1 MPKPMDE
8 FALIELIADTLD
20 ARRGA
25 LEGVGDDGAVLDIP
39 RGRQLVVTTDTLV
52 EGVHFA
58 AGTEPVDVGYKALA
72 VNLSDLA
79 AMGAEPAWF
88 FLSLTLPSM
97 DADWVRD
104 FANGMNE
111 LAGRAGIRLTGGDL
125 TSGPLN
131 VNLTACGLV
140 PSGLALT
147 RSGAREGDVIGISG
161 PTGLAAR
168 AVFEWGRG
176 RVPAPACAAALKRPE
191 PRLAFGIALRGQVHS
206 CIDISDGLLADLGH
220 IADASG
226 VGAKIE
232 LERLPVPPELADLP
246 DSDRWDLQLGGG
258 DDYELCF
265 TAAPGAWDAICD
277 QGKTAGVEPI
287 RIGEITAGQDT
298 VCVRPD
304 GGEYRPRRAGYVH
317 GVRT

>member
-1 MPKPMDE
+1 MDE
-8 FALIELIADTLD
+8 FDVIDLIADTFG

-25 LEGVGDDGAVLDIP
+25 LEGVGDDGAVLNIP
-39 RGRQLVVTTDTLV
+39 RGRQLVITTDTLV
-52 EGVHFA
+52 EEVHFA
-58 AGTEPVDVGYKALA
+58 AGTDPGDVGYKALA

-104 FANGMNE
+104 FARGMNE

-131 VNLTACGLV
+131 VNVTACGLV
-140 PSGLALT
+140 PSGQALT

-161 PTGLAAR
+161 PTGLAGR
-168 AVFEWGRG
+168 ALLEWGRG

-191 PRLAFGIALRGQVHS
+191 PRLAFGVALRGRAHS
-206 CIDISDGLLADLGH
+206 CIDVSDGLLADLGH

-232 LERLPVPPELADLP
+232 LERLPVPAELSDLAE
-246 DSDRWDLQLGGG
+246 SDRWDLQLGGG

-265 TAAPGAWDAICD
+265 TAAPDSWGAICE

-287 RIGEITAGQDT
+287 CIGQITAGQGCT
-298 VCVRPD
+298 CVRPD
-304 GGEYRPRRAGYVH
+304 GREYRPGRAGYVH